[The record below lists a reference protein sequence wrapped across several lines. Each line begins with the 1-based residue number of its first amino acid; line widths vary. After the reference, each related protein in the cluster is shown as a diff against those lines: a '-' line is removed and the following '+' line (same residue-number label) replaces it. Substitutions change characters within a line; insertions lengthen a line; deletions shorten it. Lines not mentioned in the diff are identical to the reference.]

1 MTRLRHWISV
11 IGMAGALA
19 CCGRTEP
26 PPPPAK
32 PVETQAAAP
41 AAQPEPAPAVRAL
54 PQWRSRL
61 PGIEAAQVPQTLR
74 QADDAL
80 ARGQLERGSSP
91 GPGALELYLSVLT
104 VDAGNTRALQG
115 VQACLDALFERGRI
129 AMRRGR
135 LADAE
140 RIEVIAAALQPQ
152 HPDLPVYR
160 GYLTDAQ
167 VAQTLV
173 DKAQALAKADKVT
186 EPEGHSALDSF
197 QRAIARVPDFDPAEK
212 GLMRWNRERIQRAW
226 KAARAED
233 FAAADQYLVQ
243 AGRLL
248 PGNAEATVAGIGI
261 TEFRQART
269 QALLEEGNALVDKL
283 QLDRADAVLAH
294 VGRIAAQKG
303 GAEALRERIHL
314 ARHYGPFK
322 PAQVFSEVL
331 SSGGPA
337 PEMVVIAY
345 GSFLMGSPD
354 NEAQRQASEGPVHEV
369 RFERGFAMARNEIT
383 VADFKRFID
392 SSGYRTLATRAGH
405 SRVYD
410 EKGGVLSE
418 HDGVD
423 WRRDHAGRIASPMLP
438 VVHVAFE
445 DAQAYAQW
453 LSRQTG
459 QRYRLPSEA
468 EFEYALRGGG
478 SQAYPWGASAPT
490 RLVGNLTG
498 RGDKSQTGRRWVNA
512 IAGYSDGFWG
522 PAPVRTF
529 PEESFGTFDLIGN
542 VSEWTLDCWHESYQR
557 APADGSAW
565 VNAGCPQRVVRGASW
580 ASSLDQARSAYR
592 LGADAV
598 TTTARLGFRVVREL

>member
-1 MTRLRHWISV
+1 M
-11 IGMAGALA
+11 
-19 CCGRTEP
+19 
-26 PPPPAK
+26 
-32 PVETQAAAP
+32 
-41 AAQPEPAPAVRAL
+41 RAL
-54 PQWRSRL
+54 PQWQSRL
-61 PGIEAAQVPQTLR
+61 PSIEAAQVPQTLR

-104 VDAGNTRALQG
+104 VDAGNARALHG

-129 AMRRGR
+129 AMRQGR

-160 GYLTDAQ
+160 SYLSDAQ
-167 VAQTLV
+167 AAQTLV
-173 DKAQALAKADKVT
+173 DKAHALAKADKVT
-186 EPEGHSALDSF
+186 EPEGRSALDSF
-197 QRAIARVPDFDPAEK
+197 QRAIAKVPDFEPAEK
-212 GLMRWNRERIQRAW
+212 GLARWNRERIQRAW
-226 KAARAED
+226 KAAKAED
-233 FAAADQYLVQ
+233 FAAADRYLIQ
-243 AGRLL
+243 ANRLL
-248 PGNAEATVAGIGI
+248 PGNAETTVASIGI
-261 TEFRQART
+261 TEFRQERT
-269 QALLEEGNALVDKL
+269 RALLDEGNALVDKL

-294 VGRIAAQKG
+294 VNKIAAQKG
-303 GAEALRERIHL
+303 GVEALQERIHL

-322 PAQVFSEVL
+322 PAQVFSEAL

-345 GSFLMGSPD
+345 GSFPMGSPD

-392 SSGYRTLATRAGH
+392 SSGYRTLATRAGR

-423 WRRDHAGRIASPMLP
+423 WRRDHAGRIASPTLP
-438 VVHVAFE
+438 VVHIAFE

-468 EFEYALRGGG
+468 EFEYALRGG
-478 SQAYPWGASAPT
+478 STQAYPWGSSAPT

-498 RGDKSQTGRRWVNA
+498 DGDKSQTGRRWVNA

-529 PEESFGTFDLIGN
+529 PEESFGTFDLTGN

-592 LGADAV
+592 LGADAD